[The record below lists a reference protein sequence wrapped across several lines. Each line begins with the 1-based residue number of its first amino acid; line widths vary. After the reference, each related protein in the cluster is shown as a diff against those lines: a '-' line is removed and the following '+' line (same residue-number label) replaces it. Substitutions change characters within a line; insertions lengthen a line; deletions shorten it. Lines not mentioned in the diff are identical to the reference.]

1 MALRQIGGFNA
12 PSTDPLAANVVSAT
26 GIIAQTNGVFSL
38 ASAGQSLAAG
48 EWTGQ
53 HTFNETVLQLQSDNA
68 PSNSFN
74 GTVLDTSATAITCTI
89 NQNTATNKFQQNA
102 ISPFSTEGYS
112 MYFQDTANLTYSSI
126 GLTVGATNNFTIEG
140 WIYLYAYPTAA
151 AGYHSLLKNTAA
163 TVSRYWEA
171 GVNQSGKAVFYW
183 NDGADKSAV
192 ARDTIIPLNQW
203 VFLQFRSINGN
214 LGIAVN
220 GRGQILSGTEVLT
233 TPSTVGIYSTGSD
246 IGAQANYSVFNL
258 RVSNSSRSYYMPTEP
273 LTADANTKL
282 LVLSTGILRDYST
295 TNATLTQS
303 ATLPYC
309 APFTPFRS
317 DYSMFD
323 TGSFYHSGGSSI
335 SAADNAAI
343 DMSASDFTIE
353 MFVFPYTT
361 LTGGLLGKRATTAQF
376 AGINMVATS
385 NAVTATSTVNGTTY
399 GVTITS
405 AANAIQVLAWNHIA
419 FVRSGTTWTLYING
433 QSTGTPV
440 TLAGAIPDSAS
451 AMTIGSSNVANSDY
465 ITACLISNVR
475 VIKGTAIAYSTPAS
489 IPTAPLS
496 ADANTTFLLRG
507 GIVGQRGGLMNSA
520 QGVAFTALG
529 TTFPTTNVAPQFVKY
544 GTGSANLIA
553 TSSLWGTTPTAQ
565 MDTLRFNT
573 GEFTIEAWVYLKT
586 PNTAYGLVSYGS
598 TTALGWSLAIDAT
611 MRFTFNYAA
620 STLTIGGQ
628 TLRLNTWTHVAVVRT
643 SVGPWGITAYVN
655 GYPSAVL
662 GTAQSNFDSPSTT
675 GVYIGAARDNT
686 GFINAYL
693 EDVRVSKLA
702 RYKRTFTPPPIG
714 FTRQ

>member
-12 PSTDPLAANVVSAT
+12 PSTDPLAANVVSTT
-26 GIIAQTNGVFSL
+26 GTIAQTNGIYSL
-38 ASAGQSLAAG
+38 ASAGQSLAAS
-48 EWTGQ
+48 EWIGQ
-53 HTFNETVLQLQSDNA
+53 NAFTETVLQLQSDNA
-68 PSNSFN
+68 ANASFN
-74 GTVLDTSATAITCTI
+74 GTVFDTSATGITCTI

-102 ISPFSTEGYS
+102 ISPFSAEGYS
-112 MYFQDTANLTYSSI
+112 MYFQGAANITYSSI
-126 GLTVGATNNFTIEG
+126 GFTVGASSTFTIEG
-140 WIYLYAYPTAA
+140 WVYLYAYPTTSVS
-151 AGYHSLLKNTAA
+151 YYTLLKNTAA

-171 GVNQSGKAVFYW
+171 GVNQSGKATFYW

-192 ARDTIIPLNQW
+192 GSSVIPLNQW
-203 VFLQFRSINGN
+203 VFLQFRSTSGALSIG
-214 LGIAVN
+214 VN
-220 GRGQILSGTEVLT
+220 GRAETLSGTTTLT
-233 TPSTVGIYSTGSD
+233 APTTVGIYSTGSD
-246 IGAQANYSVFNL
+246 VATTANYSAFNV
-258 RVSNSSRSYYMPTEP
+258 RVSNSVRAYTMPTEP
-273 LTADANTKL
+273 LTTDGNTTL
-282 LVLSTGILRDYST
+282 MVLSTGILRDYSA
-295 TNATLTQS
+295 TNATLTQD

-309 APFTPFRS
+309 APVTPFRC

-323 TGSFYHSGGSSI
+323 TGSMYHSGGASV

-399 GVTITS
+399 GVSITS
-405 AANAIQVLAWNHIA
+405 AAGAIRVLAWNHIA

-433 QSTGTPV
+433 ASTGTPV
-440 TLAGAIPDSAS
+440 TLAGTIPDSAS

-465 ITACLISNVR
+465 ISACLISNVR
-475 VIKGTAIAYSTPAS
+475 AIKGTAIAYSTPAS
-489 IPTAPLS
+489 IPTEPLS
-496 ADANTTFLLRG
+496 AVANTTFLLRG

-520 QGVAFTALG
+520 HGVAFTALG
-529 TTFPTTNVAPQFVKY
+529 TLFPSTTVATQFIKY
-544 GTGSANLIA
+544 GTGAANLIG

-598 TTALGWSLAIDAT
+598 TTSLGWSLAINAT
-611 MRFTFNYAA
+611 MNFTFNYSA
-620 STLTIGGQ
+620 STLTISGQ
-628 TLRLNTWTHVAVVRT
+628 VIRLNTWTHVAIVRN
-643 SVGPWGITAYVN
+643 SVGPWGITGFVN
-655 GYPSAVL
+655 GYPAGVLSSAL
-662 GTAQSNFDSPSTT
+662 SNFDSPSTT

-693 EDVRVSKLA
+693 EDVRISKTA
-702 RYKRTFTPPPIG
+702 RYRRTFTPPPIG

>member
-12 PSTDPLAANVVSAT
+12 PSTDPLAANVVSTT
-26 GIIAQTNGVFSL
+26 GTIAQTNGIFSL

-53 HTFNETVLQLQSDNA
+53 HTFNETVLQLQADNA
-68 PSNSFN
+68 PSASFN
-74 GTVLDTSATAITCTI
+74 GTVTDTSATAITCTI

-126 GLTVGATNNFTIEG
+126 GITIAATTTFTIEG

-171 GVNQSGKAVFYW
+171 GVAQSGKAVFYW
-183 NDGADKSAV
+183 NDGADKSAIGQ
-192 ARDTIIPLNQW
+192 TNIPLNQW
-203 VFLQFRSINGN
+203 VFLQFRSTAGVLSIG
-214 LGIAVN
+214 VN
-220 GRGQILSGTEVLT
+220 GRAETLSGTTTLT
-233 TPSTVGIYSTGSD
+233 APSTVGIYSTGSD

-258 RVSNSSRSYYMPTEP
+258 RMSNVVRAYTMPTEP
-273 LTADANTKL
+273 LTTDGNTTL
-282 LVLSTGILRDYST
+282 MALSTGILRDYSA

-343 DMSASDFTIE
+343 DLSASEFTIE

-361 LTGGLLGKRATTAQF
+361 LTGGLLGKRSGAATFAATTIIA
-376 AGINMVATS
+376 AS
-385 NAVTATSTVNGTTY
+385 NIITARATVNGTTW
-399 GVTITS
+399 GVTIT
-405 AANAIQVLAWNHIA
+405 AAIAVNVLAWNHIA
-419 FVRSGTTWTLYING
+419 FTRSGDTWTLYING

-451 AMTIGSSNVANSDY
+451 AMTIGSSNTANTDY
-465 ITACLISNVR
+465 TSACLISNVR

-496 ADANTTFLLRG
+496 AVANTTFLLRG

-529 TTFPTTNVAPQFVKY
+529 TTFPTTNVATQFVKY

-598 TTALGWSLAIDAT
+598 TTALGWSLAINTANQ
-611 MRFTFNYAA
+611 FTFSYVA
-620 STLTIGGQ
+620 STITITGQ
-628 TLRLNTWTHVAVVRT
+628 AIRLNTWTHVAVVRT
-643 SVGPWGITAYVN
+643 SVGPFGITAYVN

-662 GTAQSNFDSPSTT
+662 SVAQANFDSPSTT

-693 EDVRVSKLA
+693 EDVRISKIA
-702 RYKRTFTPPPIG
+702 RYRRTFTPPPVG